1 MIERRRL
8 AAATLL
14 GLGGGMR
21 SFAPPVALG
30 LYDRGPLAGPARF
43 IAIGAGVGEVI
54 ADQSPRMPSRW
65 SRRGMSLRLAFST
78 GGGRELAGTP
88 GAALAAAAAVGT
100 AFAGSHLRSK
110 IKSRAAQAAA
120 GAAEDV
126 LSYALVLAGAH
137 LGSSA
142 GAV

>member
-1 MIERRRL
+1 MIDLRRL
-8 AAATLL
+8 AAAALL

-65 SRRGMSLRLAFST
+65 SRRGMSLRLLFST
-78 GGGRELAGTP
+78 TGGRELAGTP
-88 GAALAAAAAVGT
+88 GAALAAGAALAT
-100 AFAGSHLRSK
+100 AYAGAHLRSR
-110 IKSRAAQAAA
+110 ITGRGAQAAA
-120 GAAEDV
+120 GAVEDV

-142 GAV
+142 GAA